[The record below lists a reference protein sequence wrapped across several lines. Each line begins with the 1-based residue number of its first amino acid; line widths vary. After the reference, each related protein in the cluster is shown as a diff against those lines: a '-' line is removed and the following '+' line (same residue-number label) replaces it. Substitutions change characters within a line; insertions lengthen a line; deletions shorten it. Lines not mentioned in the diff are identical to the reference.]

1 MLAKTMIAL
10 GFIGTMAAAAT
21 PSVAQGV
28 YFEGPGFEVGVGR
41 PAYRERYYRGRGR
54 GSAGA
59 AGPSPSSEMMGVF
72 ADQTLRLTTLLT
84 RSYKIELDRPLGQ
97 VRPTLGDAGG

>member
-1 MLAKTMIAL
+1 
-10 GFIGTMAAAAT
+10 
-21 PSVAQGV
+21 
-28 YFEGPGFEVGVGR
+28 
-41 PAYRERYYRGRGR
+41 
-54 GSAGA
+54 
-59 AGPSPSSEMMGVF
+59 MGVF